1 MVDEPEKQRT
11 WIPAREA
18 LALVLPVYDDVASNA
33 ERALMEWAAMDQ
45 VVTRCAA
52 HVRTWES
59 GGRDL
64 LSDDYL
70 GPEFWDPIL
79 TPQSNRDWRA
89 GNFSVGHYDSLGGS
103 WTVRATGVLFCKDDL
118 LALLPTAPETWL
130 TARAALALLAPHY
143 RNDNDAKAAII
154 DRASIGRIMARC
166 ETRQTDSA
174 TVNSGDGRTF
184 AGPVHQE
191 SDYRVSPK
199 FWETFKDPKSRA
211 KTDWVAG
218 DFETQAIEVGRT
230 SGSFHYNYERLCGT
244 KFRESDIRAMVTAD
258 DPAAPSLDVAPARL
272 TQQEVDAA
280 IVGIVA
286 RGPRIAP
293 SDSLVAA
300 TSEGQKSNEPKT
312 PVSGATLKAWWEMC
326 KTINPSEQWDSD
338 SMRAFFVQCFPAKS
352 VSRDQLRDI
361 RGKQKPGPKPKV
373 AE

>member
-64 LSDDYL
+64 LSDDYR

-130 TARAALALLAPHY
+130 TARAALALLAHTIETTMTP
-143 RNDNDAKAAII
+143 RPPSSTERRSGELWLDVRPDKQTPPQ
-154 DRASIGRIMARC
+154 SIPVMA
-166 ETRQTDSA
+166 
-174 TVNSGDGRTF
+174 
-184 AGPVHQE
+184 
-191 SDYRVSPK
+191 
-199 FWETFKDPKSRA
+199 
-211 KTDWVAG
+211 
-218 DFETQAIEVGRT
+218 
-230 SGSFHYNYERLCGT
+230 ERLPG
-244 KFRESDIRAMVTAD
+244 RSIRKVIIASAQ
-258 DPAAPSLDVAPARL
+258 SFGRRSR
-272 TQQEVDAA
+272 TQRA
-280 IVGIVA
+280 
-286 RGPRIAP
+286 
-293 SDSLVAA
+293 
-300 TSEGQKSNEPKT
+300 EPKPIGLLET
-312 PVSGATLKAWWEMC
+312 SKRRP
-326 KTINPSEQWDSD
+326 
-338 SMRAFFVQCFPAKS
+338 
-352 VSRDQLRDI
+352 
-361 RGKQKPGPKPKV
+361 
-373 AE
+373 